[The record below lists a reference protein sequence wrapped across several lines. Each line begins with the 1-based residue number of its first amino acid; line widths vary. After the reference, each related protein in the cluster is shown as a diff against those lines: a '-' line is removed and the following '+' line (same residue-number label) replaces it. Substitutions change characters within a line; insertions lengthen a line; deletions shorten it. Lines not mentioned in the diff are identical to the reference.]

1 MFEHYP
7 AIFLLQR
14 CKTGPRRT
22 AVAVHKMTVPIMT
35 TDSARAE
42 GGLRR

>member
-7 AIFLLQR
+7 VIFLLQR
-14 CKTGPRRT
+14 CKTGARRT
-22 AVAVHKMTVPIMT
+22 AAAVHKMTVPMT
-35 TDSARAE
+35 TDSARAQ